1 MTRGDLALR
10 YALDERAP
18 ALLQRGVEAAEKAG
32 GTSLKL
38 GQVKGLVRQV
48 EADQGVEHV
57 ANWLRY
63 QSAREGAWQESE
75 LLSTVLGD
83 FRALEEDAKGLT
95 DRLYPGRFESELP
108 AVWLALVRRYVL
120 YFHRKFTTLRKD
132 AQDE

>member
-95 DRLYPGRFESELP
+95 DRLYSGRFESELP